1 VRPLASSIMKR
12 IQSIASASLM
22 AVTFSLLASP
32 SGFAASANGSCSKSG
47 QSTKIGGKTYVCAQ
61 NPTVKGKRLRWT
73 LKDCL
78 SANTAYLTSV
88 KSLAETESSN
98 AKILETIDASIKSLQ
113 AQVPVDKGRATTEG
127 ENATRNRTLAAD
139 KTKEAEAK
147 LAQAKTAGVA
157 EIPTSWTTQYQA
169 AIIDRQLTAAEL
181 ASLGRTWKLTTDQT
195 VLAIQYLAL
204 QIQIN
209 QYVRAAERHEKNV
222 STYLKTE
229 QTLASV
235 TSQRDTT
242 VKTQAQLI
250 KLAQDDVKSNL
261 RLRNSVCRI

>member
-181 ASLGRTWKLTTDQT
+181 ASLGRTWNLTTDQT

>member
-1 VRPLASSIMKR
+1 MRPLASSIMKR

-47 QSTKIGGKTYVCAQ
+47 QSTRIGGKTYVCAQ

>member
-1 VRPLASSIMKR
+1 
-12 IQSIASASLM
+12 
-22 AVTFSLLASP
+22 
-32 SGFAASANGSCSKSG
+32 
-47 QSTKIGGKTYVCAQ
+47 
-61 NPTVKGKRLRWT
+61 
-73 LKDCL
+73 
-78 SANTAYLTSV
+78 
-88 KSLAETESSN
+88 
-98 AKILETIDASIKSLQ
+98 
-113 AQVPVDKGRATTEG
+113 
-127 ENATRNRTLAAD
+127 
-139 KTKEAEAK
+139 

>member
-1 VRPLASSIMKR
+1 MRPLASSAMRR
-12 IQSIASASLM
+12 IHSIASASLM
-22 AVTFSLLASP
+22 AVTFSLLAAP
-32 SGFAASANGSCSKSG
+32 SGYAASANGSCNQAG
-47 QSTKIGGKTYVCAQ
+47 QSTKIGGKTFVCAQ
-61 NPTVKGKRLRWT
+61 NPTLKAKRLRWT

-88 KSLAETESSN
+88 KSLAETEASN

-113 AQVPVDKGRATTEG
+113 AQVPVDKSRAVTEG
-127 ENATRNRTLAAD
+127 ENATRNRTLAAE

-157 EIPTSWTTQYQA
+157 AIPTTWTTQYQA
-169 AIIDRQLTAAEL
+169 VIIDRQITAAEL
-181 ASLGRTWKLTTDQT
+181 ASLGRSWSLTTDQT

-209 QYVRAAERHEKNV
+209 QYVRAAERYEKNV
-222 STYLKTE
+222 STYMKTE

-242 VKTQAQLI
+242 VKTQGELI
-250 KLAQDDVKSNL
+250 KLAQDDVKTNL
-261 RLRNSVCRI
+261 RVRNTVCKI

>member
-1 VRPLASSIMKR
+1 MRPLASSIMKR

-47 QSTKIGGKTYVCAQ
+47 QSTKIGGKTYVCAK

>member
-1 VRPLASSIMKR
+1 
-12 IQSIASASLM
+12 M
-22 AVTFSLLASP
+22 AVTFSLLAAP

-47 QSTKIGGKTYVCAQ
+47 QSTRIGGKTYVCAQ

-147 LAQAKTAGVA
+147 LAQAKAAGIA
-157 EIPTSWTTQYQA
+157 EIPTSWATQYQA

>member
-1 VRPLASSIMKR
+1 
-12 IQSIASASLM
+12 M
-22 AVTFSLLASP
+22 AVTLSLLAAP

-47 QSTKIGGKTYVCAQ
+47 QATKIGGKNYVCAQ
-61 NPTVKGKRLRWT
+61 NPTVKSKRLRWT

-88 KSLAETESSN
+88 KSLAETEASN

-113 AQVPVDKGRATTEG
+113 AQVPVDKGRATAEG

-147 LAQAKTAGVA
+147 LAQAKIAGVA
-157 EIPTSWTTQYQA
+157 EIPSSWTTQYQA

-261 RLRNSVCRI
+261 RLRNSVCKI